1 MPLFGHKNRDKKAEH
16 DNALGHNT
24 TSGPGMTGSGG
35 NRLHKNQADQ
45 HDPRYPSPNAPGAG
59 GYSDNTSG
67 NNHRMNHDEYAQQ
80 GYGAG
85 GTTADTTGGAARHG
99 MAPQSDAM
107 GNSANPRASGGGGGG
122 GGGGT
127 HFAGKLESAFG
138 SMLGSESLKNKGLE
152 KEQESQSL
160 KLQAAEL
167 SEAERLEQ
175 EALATRQRAVAHGAH
190 PDHKYLG
197 SHHPGAGAANVNELG
212 GGANTGIGGMGGAGS
227 NARGG
232 Y

>member
-1 MPLFGHKNRDKKAEH
+1 MPLFGHKNRDKTAGH
-16 DNALGHNT
+16 DNAPGHDT

-35 NRLHKNQADQ
+35 NRLHKNQGGQ

-59 GYSDNTSG
+59 GYSDNNSG
-67 NNHRMNHDEYAQQ
+67 NNPRMNNEQYAQQ

-85 GTTADTTGGAARHG
+85 GTNADTHGGAARHG
-99 MAPQSDAM
+99 MAPHSDTM
-107 GNSANPRASGGGGGG
+107 GDPAHPRASGGGGGG
-122 GGGGT
+122 SR
-127 HFAGKLESAFG
+127 FAGKVESAVG
-138 SMLGSESLKNKGLE
+138 SMLGSENLKRKGLE
-152 KEQESQSL
+152 KEQESQAL

-175 EALATRQRAVAHGAH
+175 DALATRQRAVAHGAH

-197 SHHPGAGAANVNELG
+197 SHNPGAGAANMNELG
-212 GGANTGIGGMGGAGS
+212 DGANTGIGGMGGAGS

>member
-1 MPLFGHKNRDKKAEH
+1 MPLFGHKKRDKTTAH
-16 DNALGHNT
+16 DNALGHDT

-35 NRLHKNQADQ
+35 NRLHKNQGGQ
-45 HDPRYPSPNAPGAG
+45 HDPSYPSPNAPGAG

-67 NNHRMNHDEYAQQ
+67 NDPRMNDEYAQQ

-85 GTTADTTGGAARHG
+85 GTTADTTGGAAHHG
-99 MAPQSDAM
+99 MARHSDAT
-107 GNSANPRASGGGGGG
+107 GNPGHTKASGGGGGG
-122 GGGGT
+122 S
-127 HFAGKLESAFG
+127 HLAGKVESAVG
-138 SMLGSESLKNKGLE
+138 SMLGSESIKRKGLE

-175 EALATRQRAVAHGAH
+175 DALATRQRAVAHGAH
-190 PDHKYLG
+190 PDHKFLG
-197 SHHPGAGAANVNELG
+197 SHNPGAGAANVNELG
-212 GGANTGIGGMGGAGS
+212 GGANTGLGGMGGAGS

>member
-1 MPLFGHKNRDKKAEH
+1 MPLFGHKKRDKTTGQ
-16 DNALGHNT
+16 DNALGHDT
-24 TSGPGMTGSGG
+24 TSGPGTTGSGG
-35 NRLHKNQADQ
+35 NRLHKNQGGQ
-45 HDPRYPSPNAPGAG
+45 HDPLYPSPNAPGAG

-67 NNHRMNHDEYAQQ
+67 NDPRMNDEYAQQ

-85 GTTADTTGGAARHG
+85 GTGADTTGGATHHG
-99 MAPQSDAM
+99 MAHHSGATD
-107 GNSANPRASGGGGGG
+107 NSAHSRSSGGGGGG
-122 GGGGT
+122 A
-127 HFAGKLESAFG
+127 HFTGKVESAVG
-138 SMLGSESLKNKGLE
+138 SMLGSESIKRKGME

-175 EALATRQRAVAHGAH
+175 DALATRQRAVAHGAH

-197 SHHPGAGAANVNELG
+197 SHNPGAGAANMNELG
-212 GGANTGIGGMGGAGS
+212 GGANNGLGGMGGAGS